1 MESKTRWSL
10 AYAACAALFSAFAY
24 SQVSLDKF
32 ANVQWRL
39 CPEAILERPIEV
51 PIEWVPVG
59 CETVDCCPGC
69 PGPLKELE
77 WRIRVEGAP
86 LESVLVDFQN
96 LPQQQQTLKMRS
108 VALSKEGPVVVG
120 RGETVIKGLPYPS
133 DRGDEPAPVAKL
145 ELQFDKAWLEKRI
158 AAAKDLKDAPD
169 SEDDLGDGSIT
180 IEQWHGKYRVNEFQ
194 VQYRVP
200 LCWWPPLQDRIVL
213 SANASVDNTS
223 VYLDGRRAIGC
234 VNDEKRRGTG
244 TIGLGNVL
252 SKGAC
257 RAETVVFSDDDAMR
271 LVENV
276 NVWTN
281 LVPDSQP
288 ISLTPNLL
296 KAPVTVWNLRPG
308 FLSGLVPALDILN
321 ANVLYNSNNSGI
333 GFTSEI
339 RNVSA
344 DPAAIATI
352 GTGCANA
359 PLVLGSAFFVPN
371 RLNVYYV
378 NSAFTGVNC
387 GASRN
392 IQYVGTTSNNQ
403 TLAHEFG
410 HSMSLDHTNG
420 LAGFAANNVMVGG
433 GQNRTHFSD
442 GQSFRMNAQCSSTL
456 NVNGTRTGPVRRCN
470 STIGG
475 NVSCPGAD
483 SHCLPVATDQL
494 PK

>member
-24 SQVSLDKF
+24 SQVSFDKV
-32 ANVQWRL
+32 ANAQWRL

-59 CETVDCCPGC
+59 CETVDCCPWC
-69 PGPLKELE
+69 PGPLSEID

-96 LPQQQQTLKMRS
+96 LPQQTALRMRS
-108 VALSKEGPVVVG
+108 AAVSKEGPIVVG
-120 RGETVIKGLPYPS
+120 RGETVISGLPGPS
-133 DRGDEPAPVAKL
+133 EIGDERPAVAKL
-145 ELQFDKAWLEKRI
+145 ELQFDKAWLEKR
-158 AAAKDLKDAPD
+158 AAEAKGLEDAPD
-169 SEDDLGDGSIT
+169 SEDDSGDGSVT
-180 IEQWHGKYRVNEFQ
+180 IEQFRGKYLVNEFQ
-194 VQYRVP
+194 VKYRIP
-200 LCWWPPLQDRIVL
+200 LCWSPPLQDRIVL
-213 SANASVDNTS
+213 SNNATADSTS

-234 VNDEKRRGTG
+234 VNDEKRRGAG
-244 TIGLGNVL
+244 IIGLGNVL
-252 SKGAC
+252 SKGNC

-281 LVPDSQP
+281 LVPDTQA
-288 ISLTPNLL
+288 INLTPNLL
-296 KAPVTVWNLRPG
+296 QAPVTVWNLRPG

-344 DPAAIATI
+344 NAAAIATI

-359 PLVLGSAFFVPN
+359 PLVLGSAFFIPN

-410 HSMSLDHTNG
+410 HAMSLDHTNG

-456 NVNGTRTGPVRRCN
+456 NVNGTRTGPVRRCD

-475 NVSCPGAD
+475 NIACPAAD
-483 SHCLPVATDQL
+483 SHCLPVAADQL

>member
-1 MESKTRWSL
+1 MENTSRWSL
-10 AYAACAALFSAFAY
+10 AYAACAALFSAMAF
-24 SQVSLDKF
+24 SQVSSIDKL
-32 ANVQWRL
+32 ATVQWRF

-59 CETVDCCPGC
+59 CEAVDCCPGC
-69 PGPLKELE
+69 PGILE
-77 WRIRVEGAP
+77 KIDWRIRVEGAP
-86 LESVLVDFQN
+86 LESVQVEFEN
-96 LPQQQQTLKMRS
+96 LPQQN
-108 VALSKEGPVVVG
+108 ALRLRNAAFSATDGPIVVG
-120 RGETVIKGLPYPS
+120 RGETVISGLPATAN
-133 DRGDEPAPVAKL
+133 DERPAVGKLSFRFDEQWLKKRVADA
-145 ELQFDKAWLEKRI
+145 QSSR
-158 AAAKDLKDAPD
+158 DAPD
-169 SEDDLGDGSIT
+169 GEDDFGDGSVT
-180 IEQWHGKYRVNEFQ
+180 IEQFRGKYLVNEYKLK
-194 VQYRVP
+194 YRIP
-200 LCWWPPLQDRIVL
+200 LCWFPPPLSDRIVH
-213 SANASVDNTS
+213 SANATLDSTS
-223 VYLDGRRAIGC
+223 TYLDGRRAIGC
-234 VNDEKRRGTG
+234 VNDEKRRGAG
-244 TIGLGNVL
+244 TIFLGNVL
-252 SKGAC
+252 QKNNC

-281 LVPDSQP
+281 AIGDVQP

-308 FLSGLVPALDILN
+308 LLSGLIPALDILN
-321 ANVLYNSNNSGI
+321 ANNLYNSNNSGI

-359 PLVLGSAFFVPN
+359 PAVLGSAFFIPG

-378 NSAFTGVNC
+378 NAAFTGVNC

-442 GQSFRMNAQCSSTL
+442 GQSFRMNAHCSSTL
-456 NVNGTRTGPVRRCN
+456 NVNGVRTGPVRRCN

-483 SHCLPVATDQL
+483 SHCLPVEIDQL

>member
-10 AYAACAALFSAFAY
+10 AYAACAALFSALAY
-24 SQVSLDKF
+24 SQVSLDKY
-32 ANVQWRL
+32 ANAQWRL

-59 CETVDCCPGC
+59 CEAVDCCPGC
-69 PGPLKELE
+69 PGPLAELE
-77 WRIRVEGAP
+77 WKIRVEGAP

-96 LPQQQQTLKMRS
+96 LPQQNALKMRS
-108 VALSKEGPVVVG
+108 AALVKEEPIVVG

-133 DRGDEPAPVAKL
+133 KNDDDPAPVAKL
-145 ELQFDKAWLEKRI
+145 ELQFDKAWLAKRV

-169 SEDDLGDGSIT
+169 REDTLGDGSVT
-180 IEQWHGKYRVNEFQ
+180 IEQWHGKFLVNEFQ
-194 VQYRVP
+194 VAYRIP
-200 LCWWPPLQDRIVL
+200 LCWSPPIQDRIVL
-213 SANASVDNTS
+213 SNNASADSTS

-234 VNDEKRRGTG
+234 VNDEERRGAG
-244 TIGLGNVL
+244 VIGLGNVL
-252 SKGAC
+252 AKNNC

-276 NVWTN
+276 NVWSN
-281 LVPDSQP
+281 LIPDTQP
-288 ISLTPNLL
+288 INLTPNRLM
-296 KAPVTVWNLRPG
+296 APVTVWNLRPG

-333 GFTSEI
+333 GFTSDI

-359 PLVLGSAFFVPN
+359 ALVLGSAFFVPN

-387 GASRN
+387 NASRN

-442 GQSFRMNAQCSSTL
+442 GQSFRMNAHCSSTL
-456 NVNGTRTGPVRRCN
+456 NANGTRSGPVRRCN
-470 STIGG
+470 STISGP
-475 NVSCPGAD
+475 VSCPGAD